1 MTATRRSQVAVCAA
15 ALSIGLLVLGCSRK
29 EKLAETPTVDPS
41 SNQKDPPVENVQT
54 ECPAALVAARRG
66 GSDSDRYVPPNDA
79 DRTAMRDAAALLLS
93 GGAKARAEAAAKAG
107 AAGFE
112 IMDVPEIPG
121 AVLVREKEDHRQ
133 GGGAYLLRLDSHSEV
148 VVQAPHTFFDEGTLP
163 LGCELFYRAK
173 ARAFFIDTAHRY
185 KAAAQTEEGDH
196 PADVA
201 HSTTSTFQAMTEGV
215 LRTIP
220 HATLVQPHGFS
231 KRDAITVVL
240 SNGEGRAGDPL
251 VGRAA
256 GRLAKIA
263 GPGVKR
269 FPEDTGELGATKN
282 VQGAAARAAGGRFLH
297 VEISAQLR
305 HELLRDA
312 ALRARFF
319 DALSSSVN
327 EK

>member
-1 MTATRRSQVAVCAA
+1 MSAATRHA
-15 ALSIGLLVLGCSRK
+15 ALRVTALAVGLLALGCSRK
-29 EKLAETPTVDPS
+29 EKLAEAPAVDPS
-41 SNQKDPPVENVQT
+41 SNQKDSPVENIQT

-66 GSDSDRYVPPNDA
+66 GTDSDRYVAPSEA
-79 DRTAMRDAAALLLS
+79 ERAAMRDAAALLVS
-93 GGAKARAEAAAKAG
+93 GGASARAAATAKA
-107 AAGFE
+107 ATAGFD
-112 IMDVPEIPG
+112 ILDVPEIPG
-121 AVLVREKEDHRQ
+121 AVLLREKDDHRQ
-133 GGGAYLLRLDSHSEV
+133 GGGAYLLRLDAHSDV

-215 LRTIP
+215 LRNIP

-231 KRDAITVVL
+231 KRDAVTVVL
-240 SNGEGRAGDPL
+240 SNGEGRPGNPL

-256 GRLAKIA
+256 GRLTKIS

-282 VQGAAARAAGGRFLH
+282 VQGAAVRASGGRFLH
-297 VEISAQLR
+297 VEIAAQLR
-305 HELLRDA
+305 HDLLRDA
-312 ALRARFF
+312 QLRARFF
-319 DALSSSVN
+319 DALAISVN
-327 EK
+327 EP